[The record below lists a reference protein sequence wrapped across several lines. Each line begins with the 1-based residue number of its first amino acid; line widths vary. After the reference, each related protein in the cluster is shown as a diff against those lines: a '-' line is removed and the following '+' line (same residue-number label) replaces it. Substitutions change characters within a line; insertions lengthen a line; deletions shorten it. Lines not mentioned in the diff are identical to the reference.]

1 MFVQKQSFWRDLANI
16 IVAVCLFFIL
26 ERNGIIT
33 KEGLQDW
40 KKVCQDTFKNLDK
53 LDEID

>member
-1 MFVQKQSFWRDLANI
+1 MKKILWTIL
-16 IVAVCLFFIL
+16 VAVCLFFIL

>member
-1 MFVQKQSFWRDLANI
+1 MKKLLWTIL
-16 IVAVCLFFIL
+16 VAVCLFFIL

-40 KKVCQDTFKNLDK
+40 KKVWQDTMNNLDR

>member
-1 MFVQKQSFWRDLANI
+1 MKKILWTIL
-16 IVAVCLFFIL
+16 VAVCLFLIL

-40 KKVCQDTFKNLDK
+40 KKVCQDTFKNIDK